1 MDLSANTSLA
11 GIAEAVA
18 SVLVAASR
26 AGCQVYIA
34 GALAR
39 DLWLEFG
46 HGVATGRRTADI
58 DFGVQC
64 ADWPT
69 FERLAQELVGMT
81 LKRNDRVQ
89 HRFRHSNGTEID
101 LIPYGGIEGT
111 NRELAWPPDGNPVL
125 SVLGFSEVAHHTV
138 DFVLPGGVTV
148 PVVSLQALA
157 VLKLLAFGS
166 RTAPERRKDA
176 DDLIRISEHYLDVR
190 EPRLPIEDEE
200 ALLQRNEF
208 VTSGASAELLG
219 RDMAAFASEDVRAF
233 ISRILERECDPEGPL
248 NLAQSRSGTD
258 PLAHL
263 GLVSALR
270 SGFLLAT

>member
-18 SVLVAASR
+18 SVLAAASR
-26 AGCQVYIA
+26 AGCQVYVA

-46 HGVATGRRTADI
+46 HGIATGRRTADI
-58 DFGVQC
+58 DFAVQC
-64 ADWPT
+64 ADWAT
-69 FERLAQELVGMT
+69 FDRLAQELVGMA
-81 LKRNDRVQ
+81 LRRNDRVQ

-101 LIPYGGIEGT
+101 LI
-111 NRELAWPPDGNPVL
+111 L
-125 SVLGFSEVAHHTV
+125 
-138 DFVLPGGVTV
+138 
-148 PVVSLQALA
+148 
-157 VLKLLAFGS
+157 
-166 RTAPERRKDA
+166 
-176 DDLIRISEHYLDVR
+176 ISEHYLDVR

-200 ALLQRNEF
+200 AILLRNEF
-208 VTSGASAELLG
+208 VTGNASAELLG
-219 RDMAAFASEDVRAF
+219 RDMAALASEDVRAF
-233 ISRILERECDPEGPL
+233 ISPILDRECDPEGPL